1 MTDPATVL
9 SRRTIV
15 LVVDDEKVIAST
27 LAVILTH
34 AGFEA
39 HAVFSGAQA
48 IEALDTLRPDL
59 LLTDVDMPGM
69 TGIEAAIITRIKL
82 PTCKIL
88 LFSGQAAT
96 VDLLKTAR
104 AQGHEFEI
112 LSKPL
117 HPTDLL
123 ETLRVNSPE
132 SVYGCHFSE
141 QIHSDSIPVSE
152 IV

>member
-48 IEALDTLRPDL
+48 IEALDTLHPDL

-69 TGIEAAIITRIKL
+69 TGIEAAVITRVKL
-82 PTCKIL
+82 PACKIL

-96 VDLLKTAR
+96 VDLLKAVR
-104 AQGHEFEI
+104 SQGHEFQI

-117 HPTDLL
+117 HPADLL
-123 ETLRVNSPE
+123 EKLRLNSTEP
-132 SVYGCHFSE
+132 VFGCHLSE
-141 QIHSDSIPVSE
+141 QVHFGNTQIQG
-152 IV
+152 